1 MSTKHA
7 TPVPFSSLNPFSYWV
22 LKGKL
27 AAGEYPGNQFS
38 LNAATM
44 VATLVHQA
52 IALFSSGFSAWNTPS
67 WKIGNLMDSGIDTF
81 IDLTELGERP
91 GYGSYLHKE
100 RRRRSR
106 RSTYYRFPITD
117 RDVPDKGAMKE
128 LLDLLDS
135 EMDAGRSVYVHCFRG
150 LGRTGTVVGCYLV
163 SQGLSGSE
171 ALSRISELRK
181 DVAGSFRKSPET
193 DIQRDFVRNWS

>member
-7 TPVPFSSLNPFSYWV
+7 TSVPLAKLNPFSYWV
-22 LKGKL
+22 LNGRL
-27 AAGEYPGNQFS
+27 AAGEYPGNQCS

-44 VATLVHQA
+44 VATLVHQV
-52 IALFSSGFSAWNTPS
+52 IALISSGFRAWNTPS
-67 WKIGNLMDSGIDTF
+67 WKIGNLMDYGIDTF

-100 RRRRSR
+100 RRKRSR

-117 RDVPDKGAMKE
+117 RDVPDKGMMTE
-128 LLDLLDS
+128 LLDLLGS
-135 EMDAGRSVYVHCFRG
+135 EMDAGRTVYVHCFRG

-163 SQGLSGSE
+163 NQGLSGPE

>member
-1 MSTKHA
+1 MSSKHA
-7 TPVPFSSLNPFSYWV
+7 TPVPFSRLNPFSYWV

-44 VATLVHQA
+44 VATLAHQV
-52 IALFSSGFSAWNTPS
+52 IALFSSGFRVWNTPS
-67 WKIGNLMDSGIDTF
+67 RKIGSLMDSGIDTF
-81 IDLTELGERP
+81 IDLTEPGERP
-91 GYGSYLHKE
+91 GYGSYLHRE

-106 RSTYYRFPITD
+106 RSTYYRFPIAD
-117 RDVPDKGAMKE
+117 RDVPNKGAMKE

-135 EMDAGRSVYVHCFRG
+135 EMNAGRSVYVHCFRG
-150 LGRTGTVVGCYLV
+150 LGRTGTVIGCYLV
-163 SQGLSGSE
+163 NQGLSGSE

-193 DIQRDFVRNWS
+193 EIQRDFVRNWP

>member
-7 TPVPFSSLNPFSYWV
+7 IPVPLSRLNPFAYWV
-22 LKGKL
+22 LKDKL
-27 AAGEYPGNQFS
+27 AAGEYLGNQFS
-38 LNAATM
+38 SNVATM
-44 VATLVHQA
+44 VATLAHQV
-52 IALFSSGFSAWNTPS
+52 IALYSSGFKAWNTPS

>member
-1 MSTKHA
+1 MSSKHA
-7 TPVPFSSLNPFSYWV
+7 TPVPFSRLNPFSYWV

-44 VATLVHQA
+44 VATLVHQV
-52 IALFSSGFSAWNTPS
+52 IALFSSGFRVWNTPS
-67 WKIGNLMDSGIDTF
+67 RKIGSLMDTGIDTF
-81 IDLTELGERP
+81 IDLTEPGERP
-91 GYGSYLHKE
+91 GYGSYLHRE
-100 RRRRSR
+100 RRRRTR
-106 RSTYYRFPITD
+106 RSTYYRFPIAD
-117 RDVPDKGAMKE
+117 RDVPNKGAMKE

-135 EMDAGRSVYVHCFRG
+135 EMNAGRSVYVHCFRG
-150 LGRTGTVVGCYLV
+150 LGRTGTVIGCYLV
-163 SQGLSGSE
+163 NQGLSGSE

-193 DIQRDFVRNWS
+193 DIQRDFVRNWP